1 MAQLT
6 CELCGSTNFVKKDG
20 LFVCESCGTKYTVE
34 EAKALMAQPQL
45 TCDLC
50 GSVDFVKEGGFFVCQ
65 KCGAK
70 YSVED
75 ARAMTSGTPAP
86 APAPAGDPLQLNSIA
101 DFNPSAVNP
110 GVLGAAAVN
119 NYACQAFQL
128 LMSDFKKLQ
137 HPSEKALDDLVA
149 KTRECLMLLDGAGRL
164 DPNDHVLDLLIYD
177 NADEIVDC
185 VDSLQYYEKDAEG
198 KFRSRFKLGINSA
211 LKIPGQRDSWKALA
225 EPHLEAI
232 RQLWLET
239 HPTEA
244 QERENLYQQT
254 LPLQQEL
261 AALKEEKS
269 SHGFFDFS
277 GKREVKDRMKPY
289 QEELNSLN
297 SQISKIDRMA
307 ENYAE
312 DLMRELQ
319 TACIRLNF

>member
-6 CELCGSTNFVKKDG
+6 CELCGSTSFVKKDG
-20 LFVCESCGTKYTVE
+20 MFVCESCGTKYTVE

-70 YSVED
+70 YSVDD
-75 ARAMTSGTPAP
+75 ARAMVAGAP
-86 APAPAGDPLQLNSIA
+86 AAASGQLTLNSAA
-101 DFNPSAVNP
+101 DFNPEAINT
-110 GVLGAAAVN
+110 GALGAAAVN

-164 DPNDHVLDLLIYD
+164 DPNDHVLDLLIFK

-185 VDSLQYYEKDAEG
+185 VDSLKYYERDKDG
-198 KFRSRFKLGINSA
+198 KFQSHFKLGLSSA
-211 LKIPGQRDSWKALA
+211 LKIPGQRDSWDDMAK
-225 EPHLEAI
+225 PHLEAI
-232 RQLWLET
+232 RQAWLET
-239 HPTEA
+239 HPAEA
-244 QERENLYQQT
+244 QAREDLYQQT
-254 LPLQQEL
+254 LPLEAEL
-261 AALKEEKS
+261 AALRDEKS
-269 SHGFFDFS
+269 NHGFFDFS

-289 QEELNSLN
+289 QEQLNNLN
-297 SQISKIDRMA
+297 TQIRKYDRMA
-307 ENYAE
+307 EDYAD
-312 DLMRELQ
+312 DLLAELSR
-319 TACIRLNF
+319 ACIRLNF